1 MAIAFRCTRCRARLH
16 VPTRWAGGS
25 VSCPRCETRVVV
37 PAEPQ
42 AERPAFESR
51 EVEQSLAMLERQGNG
66 LVAAEDPVAPGA
78 GPAGPVMHPVR
89 VGRAGVTV
97 PWWAIYAAIVLIPAT
112 AVVAFACGVWW
123 RTVTGGP

>member
-66 LVAAEDPVAPGA
+66 LVAAEDPASPGV
-78 GPAGPVMHPVR
+78 GPAGTVMHPVR
-89 VGRAGVTV
+89 VERAGVTV
-97 PWWAIYAAIVLIPAT
+97 PWWAIYAAILLIPAT
-112 AVVAFACGVWW
+112 AIVAFACGVWW